1 MVALEIIAAP
11 GISDPSYI
19 RGPELGILSTC
30 TGELRER
37 YLIPMLSGE
46 KRVAF
51 AYTEP
56 IEKKPTKAVVK
67 GDTLDVNGFKSY
79 VSGGHVADFLQDVVW
94 LCQKMN

>member
-1 MVALEIIAAP
+1 VLLEIIAAP

-19 RGPELGILSTC
+19 RGPEPGILSIC

-37 YLIPMLSGE
+37 YLIPMLAGE

-56 IEKKPTKAVVK
+56 IEKNQPR
-67 GDTLDVNGFKSY
+67 L
-79 VSGGHVADFLQDVVW
+79 
-94 LCQKMN
+94 